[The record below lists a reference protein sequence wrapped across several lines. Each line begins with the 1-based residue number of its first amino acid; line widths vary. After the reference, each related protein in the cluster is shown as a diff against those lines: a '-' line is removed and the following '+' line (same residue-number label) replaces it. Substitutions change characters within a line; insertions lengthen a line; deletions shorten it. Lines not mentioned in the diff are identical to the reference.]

1 MKIFQRHP
9 HPIPTSYDAT
19 IVVATRY
26 GVLTGCSVFAFF
38 TVFYWNEEYPIQTVW
53 LNLAALLL
61 GLISWAILDWLQN
74 DQLAA
79 QLILLSSYIAL
90 AGPALYTG
98 GILSTNMVWLVF
110 IPVAATIMSGK
121 HATALWGGI
130 SIMTAIGF
138 FLLSEVWHINL
149 NLHPPQTIDHLVDL
163 IAVILVMIIATWLN
177 EIIKLRYM
185 RELETAQLTLHQQAR
200 VDPLTQSD
208 NRRSLSEKVE
218 QQLSMHLNSL
228 LMLDID
234 HFKKINDTY
243 GHSTGDQVL
252 QWFSLNC
259 KAKLRQGDILARLG
273 GDEFVIFLP
282 HTDIG
287 EAQMIAER
295 LRGEIAASPAQTT
308 HGKIRVNIS
317 IGVASHSPQEHA
329 ELETLLNHADRA
341 LYQAKQNGRNRVRV
355 SKI

>member
-1 MKIFQRHP
+1 M
-9 HPIPTSYDAT
+9 
-19 IVVATRY
+19 
-26 GVLTGCSVFAFF
+26 
-38 TVFYWNEEYPIQTVW
+38 QTVW
-53 LNLAALLL
+53 LNLAAFVL
-61 GLISWAILDWLQN
+61 GLIAWVVLNWLQN

-90 AGPALYTG
+90 TGPALYTG
-98 GILSTNMVWLVF
+98 GILSTNMIWLVF

-121 HATALWGGI
+121 YATAIWGGI
-130 SIMTAIGF
+130 SVVTAIGF
-138 FLLSEVWHINL
+138 FLISQVWHINL

-163 IAVILVMIIATWLN
+163 IAVIIVMIIATWLN
-177 EIIKLRYM
+177 EMIKLRYM
-185 RELETAQLTLHQQAR
+185 HELEAAQRTLHQQAR

-208 NRRSLSEKVE
+208 NRRSLAEKVD
-218 QQLSMHLNSL
+218 QQLSTHLNSL

-282 HTDIG
+282 HTDVV

-295 LRGEIAASPAQTT
+295 LRSEIAASPAQTAQ
-308 HGKIRVNIS
+308 GKIRVNIS
-317 IGVASHSPQEHA
+317 IGVASHNPQEQV

-341 LYQAKQNGRNRVRV
+341 LYQAKQNGRNRVCV
-355 SKI
+355 SKT